1 MELQSAENRD
11 YHPDYERKGTTGRL
25 DCGPEYRQQNQRSE
39 DPTRV
44 GCTYHK
50 TGKGIQPA
58 PRGVADVNAEQYD
71 QPAGNADPQ
80 WVERAELSGEPRR
93 RNKQDTTGYQ

>member
-1 MELQSAENRD
+1 MELQSTKYRDNR
-11 YHPDYERKGTTGRL
+11 PDYERKRTTGRL
-25 DCGPEYRQQNQRSE
+25 DCGPEYRQQNQCSE

-44 GCTYHK
+44 GGTYHK

-58 PRGVADVNAEQYD
+58 PRSAVDVNTEQND

-80 WVERAELSGEPRR
+80 WVQRAELSGEPRC
-93 RNKQDTTGYQ
+93 RNEQDTTGYH